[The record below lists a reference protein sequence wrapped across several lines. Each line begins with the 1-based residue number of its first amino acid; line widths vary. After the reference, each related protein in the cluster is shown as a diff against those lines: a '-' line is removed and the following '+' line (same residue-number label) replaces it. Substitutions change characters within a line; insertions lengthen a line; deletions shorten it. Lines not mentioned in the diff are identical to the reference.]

1 MLDMEVIMDIK
12 QLEDGKW
19 DLTELSLCELKK
31 LNDNINAETEAR
43 RKMRFTELS
52 TRAAEALNELK
63 EEFPF
68 ATLWVPCTSIHS
80 SDMEID
86 VLTEVDHFFAE
97 DFTL

>member
-1 MLDMEVIMDIK
+1 MNIK

-31 LNDNINAETEAR
+31 LKDNINVETEAR
-43 RKMRFTELS
+43 QKMRFTELS

-68 ATLWVPCTSIHS
+68 AALWIPCTTRHD

-86 VLTEVDHFFAE
+86 VLTEVDRFFAD